1 MMKRGVAIFVDT
13 VVEVMNSIL
22 LELRLSKEI
31 YVVCI
36 LLAEK
41 NDLNK
46 SDSFDIWGGLKDEND
61 LFCRDW
67 RQELFM

>member
-46 SDSFDIWGGLKDEND
+46 SDSFDI
-61 LFCRDW
+61 
-67 RQELFM
+67 